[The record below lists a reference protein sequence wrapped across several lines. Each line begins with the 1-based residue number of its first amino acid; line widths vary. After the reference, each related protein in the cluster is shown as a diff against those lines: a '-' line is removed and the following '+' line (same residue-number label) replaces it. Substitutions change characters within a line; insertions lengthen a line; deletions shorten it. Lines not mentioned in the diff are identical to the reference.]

1 MKNAALGVLLCTM
14 AVPGFAQWLNYP
26 TPGIPRTKDGKP
38 NLTAPA
44 PRTRDGK
51 PDLSGIWKIAYP
63 KKALER
69 FAREVVGPNL
79 IDFMP
84 DDVAIPLL
92 PEAAALYKQRSE
104 TFGAGRPSEHC
115 LPHGIPDAMS
125 VDNFKLVQNPG
136 LTLILYEEFN
146 HYRQIFTDGRPFPKN
161 LNPAWFGSSIGTWE
175 GDALVVETQGFND
188 QSWLDD
194 YGHPHTEALHTTERF
209 QRRDLGHLDVQVTI
223 DDPKVYAK
231 PWSFTF
237 NFALLPDT
245 DLIEDICENEK
256 DAQRLQK

>member
-14 AVPGFAQWLNYP
+14 AFPSFAQWVNYP
-26 TPGIPRTKDGKP
+26 TPGIPRTQDGKP

-51 PDLSGIWKIAYP
+51 PDLSGIWKIVYP
-63 KKALER
+63 KKTLER

-84 DDVAIPLL
+84 DGVEIPLL
-92 PEAAALYKQRSE
+92 PEAAALFKLRSE
-104 TFGAGRPSEHC
+104 SLGTGRPSEHC

-125 VDNFKLVQNPG
+125 ISNFKLVQNPG
-136 LTLILYEEFN
+136 LTMILYEEFD
-146 HYRQIFTDGRPFPKN
+146 HYRQIFTDGRPFPKD
-161 LNPAWFGSSIGTWE
+161 LNPAWFGSSIGKWE
-175 GDALVVETQGFND
+175 GDALVVETRGFND

-209 QRRDLGHLDVQVTI
+209 QRRDLGHLDIQITI
-223 DDPKVYAK
+223 DDPKAYAK

-256 DAQRLQK
+256 DTQHLQK